1 MIKDEAAVLKMLAQ
15 DGTLAKAA
23 FKTLYDEYAE
33 SIYATAWRFLK
44 SHEQAKDLVQEIFT
58 NLWLKRTTF
67 TNVHHFRS
75 YLFIMTRNTALTYI
89 LKMTKDDQANKEF
102 SDRVELHDNTTLE
115 RNETIL
121 QNVLNELPPKRREV
135 FQLAKL
141 EGLSY
146 EGIADRLNI
155 SPNTVNNHMKKALRF
170 VRERLQ

>member
-23 FKTLYDEYAE
+23 FKMLYDEYAE

-44 SHEQAKDLVQEIFT
+44 SHEQAKDLVQEIFA

-67 TNVHHFRS
+67 VNVHHFRS
-75 YLFIMTRNTALTYI
+75 YLFIMTKHTALTFI

-102 SDRVELHDNTTLE
+102 SDRVELHDSIMLE
-115 RNETIL
+115 RNDTIL
-121 QNVLNELPPKRREV
+121 QNVLRELPPKRREV

-155 SPNTVNNHMKKALRF
+155 SPNTVNNHMKKALQF